1 MMTHL
6 TKIEDAQRVARTD
19 AEPSYTRQEY
29 EQAML
34 DLAKA
39 EANAGESPACAFAR
53 LCETDRR
60 MEALY
65 KAACTAIDRKS
76 DREERELLSKRA
88 TRNDHIFE
96 LMVKSAR
103 ASKRPSETVEQA
115 LSRMLTTDKTFSD
128 AYALYCE

>member
-1 MMTHL
+1 MTFL
-6 TKIEDAQRVARTD
+6 AKIEDAGRVATHN

-29 EQAML
+29 EEAML
-34 DLAKA
+34 ELSKT
-39 EANAGESPACAFAR
+39 EANPGESPACAFAR

-65 KAACTAIDRKS
+65 KAACTAIDRKT
-76 DREERELLSKRA
+76 DREERELLKKRA
-88 TRNDHIFE
+88 TRNDYIFE

-103 ASKRPSETVEQA
+103 AAKRPSETVEQA